1 LTDFAV
7 EKWVGGILGAM
18 GHETDSQM
26 WARLQERYR
35 EMSDGELLEMAA
47 SPEDLTDVAQQV
59 LRGEMASR
67 KLKIEPQQARPE
79 RRWASDAFGQSS
91 MAAQPV
97 PAVILGSAP
106 TLDAAPADDSSV
118 GKDESL
124 LGLFYDAIEV
134 GRMCEFLEAAGVPF
148 RIEDVS
154 KPKSGLG
161 MYDSPPVALNVIVAK
176 SDRERAMAVLR
187 KEMGLFPLQE
197 VADPDAAVDDGTVS
211 QVGYFGSRA
220 DADAVASALDDAGI
234 WHRLVANE
242 EGSAEAEDAWVV
254 EVREVDLMRAG
265 DVVEKAFG

>member
-1 LTDFAV
+1 
-7 EKWVGGILGAM
+7 
-18 GHETDSQM
+18 
-26 WARLQERYR
+26 
-35 EMSDGELLEMAA
+35 MSDGELLEIAA

-59 LRGEMASR
+59 LRGEMSNR
-67 KLKIEPQQARPE
+67 NLKLEPQQARPE
-79 RRWASDAFGQSS
+79 RRWASNAFAESS
-91 MAAQPV
+91 RAAATAAPT
-97 PAVILGSAP
+97 AILGSAP

-154 KPKSGLG
+154 RPKSGLG

-197 VADPDAAVDDGTVS
+197 VDEADAVVDDGTVS

-220 DADAVASALDDAGI
+220 DADAVASALEGAHI
-234 WHRLVANE
+234 WHRVVANE
-242 EGSAEAEDAWVV
+242 EGSAETEDAWMV
-254 EVREVDLMRAG
+254 EVREMDLMRAG
-265 DVVEKAFG
+265 DVVEKALGLAEG